1 VSADEEPPHPRDVF
15 VQQGIDAPAAAFAK
29 AIAGGRLHHAWLI
42 TGPEGSGKASFA
54 YRAARLLLGARPAPQ
69 FGPLGAAPD
78 DHVSRMIA
86 GQAHPDLMVLERQVE
101 GGKLK
106 RNISVDDA
114 RRLPEFFSKAPASAP
129 YRVAIVDAADDLNLN
144 AANAVLKTLEEPP
157 ERGVL
162 FLVAHAPGRLLATI
176 RSRCRRL
183 AFSPWPVEEL
193 ARFVSLKTGVSGAD
207 AERLAEMARGAPGR
221 ALVLHAAGA
230 LAIDAQ
236 ARELIRRLPEADE
249 GELIALT
256 ESFRGG
262 EGAVRFAL
270 LIDRMADHLRA
281 AAIAEVGAGSAADA
295 DRRAALWEQ
304 LTRLP
309 PEVEGL
315 NLDRGDAFWSVI
327 ADLKAAAR
335 TAPYRC

>member
-1 VSADEEPPHPRDVF
+1 MSDEAPHPRDAF
-15 VQQGIDAPAAAFAK
+15 VLQGIDGPAAAFAK
-29 AIAGGRLHHAWLI
+29 AMSGGRLHHAWLI

-54 YRAARLLLGARPAPQ
+54 YRAARLLLGAKPAPEY
-69 FGPLGAAPD
+69 GPLGASPE

-114 RRLPEFFSKAPASAP
+114 RKLPEFFSKAPGAAP

-183 AFSPWPVEEL
+183 AFAPWPMDEL
-193 ARFVSLKTGVSGAD
+193 ARFASLKTGVTGDD
-207 AERLAEMARGAPGR
+207 AERLAAMARGAPGR
-221 ALVLHAAGA
+221 ALSLHAAGA
-230 LAIDAQ
+230 LAVDAQ
-236 ARELIRRLPEADE
+236 ARELVRRLPETDE
-249 GELIALT
+249 GELIGIA

-262 EGAVRFAL
+262 EGAARFAL
-270 LIDRMADHLRA
+270 LIDRIADHLRA
-281 AAIAEVGAGSAADA
+281 AAVAEVGVGSPIDA

-327 ADLKAAAR
+327 TDLKAAAR